1 MMRCVVGR
9 KDPRLSAKTLARL
22 SPAAFEEE
30 VKPLLRGW
38 SHAVAAL
45 GAIVVTAFML
55 TATAHD
61 LPRFLSFL
69 VFGLSLITLYVVSA
83 IYHIGNWQG
92 RVATAL
98 LAFDHAN
105 IFLLIAGT
113 YTPICFNVLSGWL
126 RPAVLVGIWVLAAL
140 GIAGSVATLHVPRWV
155 LTALYLGMGW
165 ISLLLLPGMTRALPL
180 GATLLLL
187 SGGLLYTAGAV
198 IYIFGRPNPAPH
210 IFGFHEIFHLF
221 VIAGSAATVAMI
233 WIWVV
238 PFPRV

>member
-1 MMRCVVGR
+1 VRS
-9 KDPRLSAKTLARL
+9 KDSSFSPKKLAQLSSAG
-22 SPAAFEEE
+22 FQEEI
-30 VKPLLRGW
+30 KPLLRGW

-55 TATAHD
+55 TATSHD

-92 RVATAL
+92 RVEQAL

-113 YTPICFNVLSGWL
+113 YTPICFNVLDGWL
-126 RPAVLVGIWVLAAL
+126 RSSILVGIWVLAAV
-140 GIAGSVATLHVPRWV
+140 GIAGSVVTLHVPRWV
-155 LTALYLGMGW
+155 LTSMYLGMGW
-165 ISLLLLPGMTRALPL
+165 ISLLVLPGVARALPL
-180 GATLLLL
+180 AATLLLMV
-187 SGGLLYTAGAV
+187 GGVLYTVGAV
-198 IYIFGRPNPAPH
+198 IYMFGRPNPVPR

-238 PFPRV
+238 PFPRA